1 MATFGEFL
9 RTERNKKELNQTD
22 FGQPFG
28 IIMTD
33 ISKIEN
39 NHKKFPFEKLKQL
52 SKFLEID
59 YIILKNLFVADKLV
73 DEVYKYECTD
83 AVLSVAENQLKYAR
97 NKNVKQGKLEI

>member
-9 RTERNKKELNQTD
+9 RTERNKKKLNQSD
-22 FGQPFG
+22 FGHPFG

-52 SKFLEID
+52 SKFLDIN
-59 YIILKNLFVADKLV
+59 YLILKDLFVADKLV

-83 AVLSVAENQLKYAR
+83 TVLSVAEKQFRVCEKE
-97 NKNVKQGKLEI
+97 NVKQSKL